1 MPLGVTIPENEVRRY
16 MGFRGP
22 VEASPETDAM
32 IKKAVSSLEKD
43 CSPKY
48 VSKEYPVTVE
58 GTTVHFADITIESRA
73 LARKL
78 AGCTHCVLFAATA
91 GPACDMLVKRAAVT
105 SSAYASCCQ
114 AAGAAA
120 IEAYCDLINDKI
132 AEEYEAKGLFARPRF
147 SPGYGDLPI
156 ELQKDVFRALDCP
169 ARIGLTLNESLL
181 MSPTKS
187 VTAVIGLEPGRPDGE
202 NESRPAEAAAGC
214 AECAQAGCLCRK
226 ERLDED
232 H

>member
-1 MPLGVTIPENEVRRY
+1 MPLGVTIPVNEVRRY

-73 LARKL
+73 LARNL

-147 SPGYGDLPI
+147 SPGYGDLSLSHQKDWFRLLGITKNTGI
-156 ELQKDVFRALDCP
+156 ELTD
-169 ARIGLTLNESLL
+169 SLL
-181 MSPTKS
+181 MVPTKS
-187 VTAVIGLEPGRPDGE
+187 VTAIIGLSPNKLPCVKQGC
-202 NESRPAEAAAGC
+202 ESCTMSQTC
-214 AECAQAGCLCRK
+214 AFSRK
-226 ERLDED
+226 E
-232 H
+232 